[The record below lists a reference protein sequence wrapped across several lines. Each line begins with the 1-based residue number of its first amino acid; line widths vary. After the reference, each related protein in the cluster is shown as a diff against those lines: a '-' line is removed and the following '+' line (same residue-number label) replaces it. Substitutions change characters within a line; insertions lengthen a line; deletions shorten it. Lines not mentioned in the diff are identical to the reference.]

1 MSFTPEQAASLRFG
15 IDELPE
21 AAFVTDA
28 DNTIVS
34 INAAALKLLGYAA
47 HELVGSS
54 LGKIFPDSSVG
65 ASTLFAESGGATK
78 FEIKMRSKS
87 GAPALMSFIA
97 MPMRREGTLEAV
109 LYLGRDIRLRK
120 LVEGEIRKARDYFR
134 AIINDSP
141 NGICVTDLQRK
152 VVMAN
157 KVAADLAGYPVEEM
171 IGNLVTTF
179 YPRDAEPLDLEALR
193 RGEKLSREVNLT
205 HRDGS
210 TTPVLAYYR
219 LLEDEHGEQ
228 MIIESYGDLT
238 DRKRL
243 DRLKNEFVYIAA
255 HELRNPVTAIR
266 LLLNIIFDDK
276 RVPLEPIIRGY
287 LLKIQEADE
296 RLLQLVDDLLEVS
309 RSESGRLKI
318 QVAPQQ
324 ISEHV
329 EEIFGELRPT
339 ALTRDVELVHEKL
352 HTMPQVLADPSKLKE
367 IFANL
372 ISNAI
377 KYNVNGGKV
386 TVSHELQGDY
396 LVTHVTD
403 NGIGISAEDQA
414 KLFEKFWR
422 SEDVAVRAQSG
433 TGLGLFIV
441 KEMIN
446 RMGGKISV
454 TSEAGKGTTFSFTL
468 PLA

>member
-1 MSFTPEQAASLRFG
+1 MPLSPEQAATLRFG

-21 AAFVTDA
+21 AAFITDA
-28 DNTIVS
+28 DHNILS
-34 INAAALKLLGYAA
+34 INGAALKLLGYASD
-47 HELVGSS
+47 ELVGWP
-54 LGKIFPDSSVG
+54 LDKIFPAPPHGIS
-65 ASTLFAESGGATK
+65 LLMAETGGSTK

-87 GAPALMSFIA
+87 GAPALMSFMA
-97 MPMRREGTLEAV
+97 MPMRQDGQVKAI

-134 AIINDSP
+134 AIIQDSP
-141 NGICVTDLQRK
+141 NGICVTDLQRT

-157 KVAADLAGYPVEEM
+157 KVAADLAGYTADEM
-171 IGNLVTTF
+171 IGNKVTVF
-179 YPRDAEPLDLEALR
+179 YPKDIEPLDLEALR
-193 RGEKLSREVNLT
+193 KGEKFSREVSLT
-205 HRDGS
+205 HKDGS
-210 TTPVLAYYR
+210 TTPVLAFYR
-219 LLEDEHGEQ
+219 LLEDERGEQ
-228 MIIESYGDLT
+228 MIIESYSDLS

-255 HELRNPVTAIR
+255 HELRNPVTAVR
-266 LLLNIIFDDK
+266 LLLNIIFEDK
-276 RVPLEPIIRGY
+276 RIVLEPVLRGY

-318 QVAPQQ
+318 QVSPQQ
-324 ISEHV
+324 VTEHV
-329 EEIFGELRPT
+329 DAIFGEMRPT

-352 HTMPQVLADPSKLKE
+352 HTMPQVMADPAKLKE

-372 ISNAI
+372 ISNGI
-377 KYNVNGGKV
+377 KYNVNGGRV
-386 TVSHELQGDY
+386 VVNHELSGDF
-396 LVTHVTD
+396 LVTRVTD
-403 NGIGISAEDQA
+403 SGIGISDADKA

-422 SEDVAVRAQSG
+422 SEEVAVRAQAG

-441 KEMIN
+441 KEMVV
-446 RMGGKISV
+446 RMGGKIWVDSV
-454 TSEAGKGTTFSFTL
+454 AGKGTTFSFTL